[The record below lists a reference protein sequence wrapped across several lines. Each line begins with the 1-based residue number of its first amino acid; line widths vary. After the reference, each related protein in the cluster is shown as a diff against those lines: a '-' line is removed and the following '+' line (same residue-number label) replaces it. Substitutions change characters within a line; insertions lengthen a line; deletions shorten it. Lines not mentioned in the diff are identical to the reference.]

1 MKKDFPELF
10 EEPYARITKLDEEW
24 MKSKDGKERWRK
36 FIESYVCVAVSAARR
51 THRSCICV

>member
-1 MKKDFPELF
+1 MKTDFPELF

-36 FIESYVCVAVSAARR
+36 FIES
-51 THRSCICV
+51 